1 VPSPFVTKVE
11 VLLKMAGL
19 SYRTDITGLRKA
31 PKGKLPYIEDDGQR
45 VADSTF
51 IRWHLEN
58 KYKIDFDKGLSAE
71 QRAIAWAFE
80 KMAEDNLYWALVD
93 ARWFD
98 EENFAKG
105 PLEFFRKI
113 PAPLRPL
120 IVAFVR
126 RQLKRTLHGQG
137 VGRHTREEIIALGS
151 RSIAAIADFL
161 GSKPFFMGSEPTGV
175 DATLFAFVA
184 GALCP
189 QFETPLRTV
198 AENHGNLRRYVGRMA
213 ARYYPGLNEIA
224 GCNLIRPPYRRERQ
238 TPPGSSGLFLSPS

>member
-1 VPSPFVTKVE
+1 MITLYAFGPAFGLPDPSPFVTKAE

-19 SYRTDITGLRKA
+19 SYRTDTNGFRKA
-31 PKGKLPYIEDDGQR
+31 PKGKLPYIDDDGKR

-71 QRAIAWAFE
+71 QGAIAWAFE

-113 PAPLRPL
+113 PAPMRPL
-120 IVAFVR
+120 IVGFVR
-126 RQLKRTLHGQG
+126 RQLKRTLYGQG
-137 VGRHTREEIIALGS
+137 MGRHTRDDIIALGT
-151 RSIAAIADFL
+151 RSIAATADFL
-161 GSKPFFMGSEPTGV
+161 GSKPFFMGAEPTGV
-175 DATLFAFVA
+175 DATMFAFVA
-184 GALCP
+184 STLCP
-189 QFETPLRTV
+189 QFDTPLRTV
-198 AENHGNLRRYVGRMA
+198 AESHGNLRRYVGRMA
-213 ARYYPGLNEIA
+213 ARYFPELNEIA
-224 GCNLIRPPYRRERQ
+224 GCKAAA
-238 TPPGSSGLFLSPS
+238 